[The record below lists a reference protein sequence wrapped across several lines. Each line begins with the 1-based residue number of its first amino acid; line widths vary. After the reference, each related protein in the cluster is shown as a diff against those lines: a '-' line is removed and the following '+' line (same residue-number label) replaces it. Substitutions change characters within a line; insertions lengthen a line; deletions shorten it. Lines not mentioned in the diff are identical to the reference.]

1 VTIEHW
7 LQRLAVLAGMFVIL
21 TPLLGFR
28 RARAHARGRK
38 SGAAVNLLRWPMM
51 LAQTVLFIVVGI
63 LLWHPLPLVL
73 SPRLYGIVLALGSL
87 LYFPGI
93 TLYLWGYRSIGRMF
107 GISSGFGA
115 TLYQNHQLIRSG
127 PYHYMRHPMYLA
139 VILTAFGALLVFR
152 TWTMALYAPMSLGV
166 VFRARR
172 EEQLLAEEF
181 GKEWETYRQEVNEW
195 IPRFR
200 KRVK

>member
-1 VTIEHW
+1 MI
-7 LQRLAVLAGMFVIL
+7 LA
-21 TPLLGFR
+21 PLLGFR
-28 RARAHARGRK
+28 RERVHTRGRK
-38 SGAAVNLLRWPMM
+38 SGLAANLLRWPVM
-51 LAQTVLFIVVGI
+51 LAQTVLFIAVGV

-73 SPRLYGIVLALGSL
+73 SPTLNGIVLALGSL

-93 TLYLWGYRSIGRMF
+93 TLYLWGYWSLGRMF

-115 TLYQNHQLIRSG
+115 ILYQDHQLIRSG
-127 PYHYMRHPMYLA
+127 PYQYVRHPMYLA

-172 EEQLLAEEF
+172 EEQLLAEQF
-181 GKEWETYRQEVNEW
+181 GKEWQTYRQEVNGW

-200 KRVK
+200 KG